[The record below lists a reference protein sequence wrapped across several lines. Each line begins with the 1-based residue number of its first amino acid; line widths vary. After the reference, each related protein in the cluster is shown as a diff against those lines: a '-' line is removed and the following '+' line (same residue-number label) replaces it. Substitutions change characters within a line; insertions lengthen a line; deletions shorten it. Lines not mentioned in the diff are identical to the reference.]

1 MKFIKT
7 EDLRNG
13 MRLARPIYSKSGVLL
28 FERNSK
34 LTQQAID
41 SVKNFGLLGIYILE
55 PAEPLP
61 PMAEEDARFEA
72 FQISTVAQIQEE
84 LNRILST
91 RKQAKL
97 ANISTVLLKEY
108 RRVEDKIN
116 FYQNLRSKD
125 DFISCHS
132 FNVAVLCALMTRRL
146 NVKLEEQQ
154 NTIYAAF
161 VHDLGKL
168 MGQGRTDLIYNN
180 KFNPDEKAE
189 INIRQQM
196 GFDLV
201 EEALGTSG
209 VPVKRIC
216 AQALR
221 AQMDFDENRKGLS
234 NPKMVTGAKILMIAN
249 RYDELTAMSLS
260 GESESEIKAI
270 QEFLDHPQFY
280 DETVVQA
287 LIDSVNIIVPG
298 LSVVLSTDE
307 QALVLTENERDILRP
322 MVLCFND
329 NSILDLGLRANKD
342 ITIMDIVKTLDN
354 RYVMDTQTL
363 KAFGGGEK
371 S

>member
-1 MKFIKT
+1 
-7 EDLRNG
+7 

-28 FERNSK
+28 FERNSR
-34 LTQQAID
+34 LTPQAID

-61 PMAEEDARFEA
+61 PMAEEDAKFEA
-72 FQISTVAQIQEE
+72 FQISTVSQIQEE
-84 LNRILST
+84 LIHILSA
-91 RKQAKL
+91 RKQNKL
-97 ANISTVLLKEY
+97 ATLTTVIQKEY

-125 DFISCHS
+125 DFVSCHS
-132 FNVAVLCALMTRRL
+132 FNVAVLCTLMTKKL

-154 NTIYAAF
+154 NTIYAAL
-161 VHDLGKL
+161 VHDIGKL
-168 MGQGRTDLIYNN
+168 MGQGKTDLIYKN
-180 KFNPDEKAE
+180 KFDPDEKAE

-196 GFDLV
+196 GFDLI

-209 VPVKRIC
+209 VQVKRIC

-221 AQMDFDENRKGLS
+221 AQMDFDEKRKGLS
-234 NPKMVTGAKILMIAN
+234 NPKLVTGAKILMIAN
-249 RYDELTAMSLS
+249 RYDELTAMSLN

-270 QEFLDHPQFY
+270 QEFMDHPQFY

-287 LIDSVNIIVPG
+287 LIDTVNIIVPG

-307 QALVLTENERDILRP
+307 QALVLAENEKDILRP

-329 NSILDLGLRANKD
+329 NSILDLGLKSNKD
-342 ITIMDIVKTLDN
+342 ITILDIVKTLDN
-354 RYVMDTQTL
+354 RYVMDIKTL
-363 KAFGGGEK
+363 DAFGGGAK
-371 S
+371 A